1 MLTPRPRFLN
11 VLKKSM
17 RLKPFS
23 PLALLAVLLFSGC
36 QTPPT
41 NFEKRFMNVET
52 NYVPQVHWQTNTVPV
67 YTTNLVTVLQTNIV
81 AGGPPQV
88 VTLTN
93 EQRIVT
99 FQTNVALVTVTNEQY
114 RLTPNDTAKQI
125 ETIGGTVGNL
135 FGVGG
140 VVSTALAGIFGAWA
154 SFRSSRRYQT
164 AATIAQNVQDIR
176 SFIQKLPNGAAYDA
190 ALTKWIA
197 AHQAEAGVTDQV
209 LQLLQNEVS
218 NQDAQYAAEQI
229 RNTIAALQGSNPS
242 PLAQK

>member
-1 MLTPRPRFLN
+1 MLTPAQSFLT
-11 VLKKSM
+11 VLAVM
-17 RLKPFS
+17 RIKLS
-23 PLALLAVLLFSGC
+23 ALLISVLGLLFFAGC

-41 NFEKRFMNVET
+41 KVEKRFFDVET
-52 NYVPQVHWQTNTVPV
+52 NYVPALHWQTNTVPV

-93 EQRIVT
+93 EVRNVT
-99 FQTNVALVTVTNEQY
+99 WQTNVAQVTVTNEQY

-140 VVSTALAGIFGAWA
+140 IVSTALAGIFGAWA

-229 RNTIAALQGSNPS
+229 RNTLAALQGGT
-242 PLAQK
+242 PLASK